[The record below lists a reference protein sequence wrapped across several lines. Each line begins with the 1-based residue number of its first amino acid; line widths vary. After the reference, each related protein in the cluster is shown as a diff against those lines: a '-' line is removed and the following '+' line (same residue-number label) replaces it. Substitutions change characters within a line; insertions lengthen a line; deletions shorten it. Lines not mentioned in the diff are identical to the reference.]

1 MATDKADLRA
11 DTLTYAALCREDT
24 GAHMCDS
31 GGAYGRIYDRPPV
44 EEGLAQ
50 LISCWGSKGEPPTMS
65 TAAYLSE
72 MFPIDHGLQGQWE
85 EFDGAHE
92 DLNWFESAEEFMK
105 SRGYVRL
112 AKDNT
117 YNGES
122 DLDQCFVWSVWAK
135 PDPDKHGW
143 GEAVDGV
150 WLYDREWWY
159 LDDLVTVI
167 HVHTGCDV
175 RGGYS
180 RPAFNTRSDWEG
192 VLCHGFCFGY
202 RAESG
207 TRADGTALDPDE
219 LDGIMERWSTG
230 YSDCPWYQMKNEI
243 EEFLT
248 GPVFGDEGYW
258 FIVAGDK
265 YGRTLRIVPE
275 AALW

>member
-50 LISCWGSKGEPPTMS
+50 LISCWGSKGGPPTMS

-85 EFDGAHE
+85 EFDGAHD
-92 DLNWFESAEEFMK
+92 DLNWFESAEEFME

-143 GEAVDGV
+143 GEAADGV
-150 WLYDREWWY
+150 WSYDREWWY

-180 RPAFNTRSDWEG
+180 RPAFNTRSDWES
-192 VLCHGFCFGY
+192 VLCDGFCFGY
-202 RAESG
+202 WAECG
-207 TRADGTALDPDE
+207 TDTDGEGLDRGALDSLSE
-219 LDGIMERWSTG
+219 TWSTG
-230 YSDCPWYQMKNEI
+230 YSRAPWYRLEQDVGEWLGNPS
-243 EEFLT
+243 LDSD
-248 GPVFGDEGYW
+248 GRW
-258 FIVAGDK
+258 FVLVKDK
-265 YGRTLRIVPE
+265 DGRTLKVQPQPP
-275 AALW
+275 AW